1 MTHVNKFINS
11 MVGNPGSLFSVILMF
26 ALISLLF
33 LAPEAM
39 ATQPALPDIGSGGAD
54 DLLEQSAG
62 TTQQGMFYA
71 IWVVGILLIFVP
83 AYFLIGAFADWMKG
97 RKELGEV
104 GAVIIVGVVIVVAGM
119 WLLSTASDLTNTGI

>member
-1 MTHVNKFINS
+1 MESVTKFINS
-11 MVGNPGSLFSVILMF
+11 TASDSVNLYGFIMMIAMATLF
-26 ALISLLF
+26 LIS
-33 LAPEAM
+33 PEAM
-39 ATQPALPDIGSGGAD
+39 ATAPALPDIGSGGAD
-54 DLLEQSAG
+54 DLLQQSAG

-83 AYFLIGAFADWMKG
+83 AYFLVGAFADWMKG

>member
-1 MTHVNKFINS
+1 MAHVSKLINS
-11 MVGNPGSLFSVILMF
+11 LVGNPVSLYSMIMIF
-26 ALISLLF
+26 AMISLLF
-33 LAPEAM
+33 LSPEAM

-54 DLLEQSAG
+54 DLLQQSAG

-83 AYFLIGAFADWMKG
+83 AYFLVGAFADWMKG

>member
-1 MTHVNKFINS
+1 MESVSKFINS
-11 MVGNPGSLFSVILMF
+11 TASDSVNLYAFIMMIAMATLF
-26 ALISLLF
+26 LIS
-33 LAPEAM
+33 PEAM
-39 ATQPALPDIGSGGAD
+39 ATAPALPDIGSGGAD
-54 DLLEQSAG
+54 DLLQQSAG

-83 AYFLIGAFADWMKG
+83 AYFLVGAFADWMKG

>member
-26 ALISLLF
+26 VLISLLF

>member
-1 MTHVNKFINS
+1 MTHVNKFINL

-83 AYFLIGAFADWMKG
+83 AYFLIGAFAEWMKG

>member
-1 MTHVNKFINS
+1 MESVSKFFNSTASDSVNLYAFI
-11 MVGNPGSLFSVILMF
+11 MMIAMATLF
-26 ALISLLF
+26 LIS
-33 LAPEAM
+33 PEAM
-39 ATQPALPDIGSGGAD
+39 ATAPALPDIGSGGAD
-54 DLLEQSAG
+54 DLLQQSAG

-83 AYFLIGAFADWMKG
+83 AYFLVGAFADWMKG

>member
-1 MTHVNKFINS
+1 MAHVSKFINS
-11 MVGNPGSLFSVILMF
+11 LVGNPVSLYSVIMMF
-26 ALISLLF
+26 AMISLLF
-33 LAPEAM
+33 LSPEAM

-54 DLLEQSAG
+54 DLLQQSAG

-71 IWVVGILLIFVP
+71 IWVVGILLIFIP
-83 AYFLIGAFADWMKG
+83 AYFLVGAFADWMKG

>member
-1 MTHVNKFINS
+1 MASISKLINS
-11 MVGNPGSLFSVILMF
+11 MANDSVNLYAIIMMF
-26 ALISLLF
+26 AMATLF
-33 LAPEAM
+33 LVSPEAM
-39 ATQPALPDIGSGGAD
+39 ATAPALPDIGSGGAD
-54 DLLEQSAG
+54 DLLQQSAG

-83 AYFLIGAFADWMKG
+83 AYFLVGAFADWMKG